1 MTTPFR
7 PSLRLK
13 PSILSLFV
21 LLTVP
26 VLAVIIV
33 VNYVS
38 NDRIARVKG
47 QELVERFRVQ
57 AIDSVRE
64 IFEPIKSMVR
74 VAAMLGEQEGDFYT
88 DNRSMKYF
96 ETILQ
101 HSPRIVSAYVGL
113 DDGQFR
119 QDVYTHLSN
128 GADMAAYSS
137 LLWTLNFLPDV
148 TPDQV
153 LAEHRQFGEL
163 LEHAP
168 LLTKLAHAGGTFAA
182 WDSAS

>member
-26 VLAVIIV
+26 VLGVIIV

-47 QELVERFRVQ
+47 QELVERFRIE
-57 AIDSVRE
+57 AIDSVRDT
-64 IFEPIKSMVR
+64 FEPIKSMVR
-74 VAAMLGEQEGDFYT
+74 VAASLGDQQAEFYA

-101 HSPRIVSAYVGL
+101 HSP
-113 DDGQFR
+113 
-119 QDVYTHLSN
+119 
-128 GADMAAYSS
+128 
-137 LLWTLNFLPDV
+137 
-148 TPDQV
+148 
-153 LAEHRQFGEL
+153 
-163 LEHAP
+163 
-168 LLTKLAHAGGTFAA
+168 
-182 WDSAS
+182 

>member
-1 MTTPFR
+1 M
-7 PSLRLK
+7 RLK

-47 QELVERFRVQ
+47 QELVERFRLE

-74 VAAMLGEQEGDFYT
+74 VAAMLGEQQDDFYA

-96 ETILQ
+96 ETILPAQ
-101 HSPRIVSAYVGL
+101 PEDRLAPMSA
-113 DDGQFR
+113 
-119 QDVYTHLSN
+119 
-128 GADMAAYSS
+128 
-137 LLWTLNFLPDV
+137 
-148 TPDQV
+148 
-153 LAEHRQFGEL
+153 
-163 LEHAP
+163 
-168 LLTKLAHAGGTFAA
+168 
-182 WDSAS
+182 

>member
-47 QELVERFRVQ
+47 QELVERFRLE

-74 VAAMLGEQEGDFYT
+74 VAAMLGDTAERLLRRQ
-88 DNRSMKYF
+88 
-96 ETILQ
+96 
-101 HSPRIVSAYVGL
+101 PL
-113 DDGQFR
+113 DE
-119 QDVYTHLSN
+119 
-128 GADMAAYSS
+128 
-137 LLWTLNFLPDV
+137 
-148 TPDQV
+148 V
-153 LAEHRQFGEL
+153 LRDDPPAQPEDRLRLCRPE
-163 LEHAP
+163 
-168 LLTKLAHAGGTFAA
+168 
-182 WDSAS
+182 